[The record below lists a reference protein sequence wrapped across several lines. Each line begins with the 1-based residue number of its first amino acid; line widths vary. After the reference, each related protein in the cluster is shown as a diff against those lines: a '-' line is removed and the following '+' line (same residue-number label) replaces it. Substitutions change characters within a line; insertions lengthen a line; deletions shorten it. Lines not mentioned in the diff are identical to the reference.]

1 MYLALPCTSWYEI
14 NEMTLFIQ
22 PNGKERFYQAARI
35 GVLPS
40 ATSQILS
47 FLTPLSATS
56 VLCLAAVWKIC
67 ACAQS
72 CPSLCDPVGYSLLSS
87 SIHAIFFWQ
96 GSWSG
101 LPFPPPRDFP
111 YPGIKLVSPLSPAL
125 AGRFFT
131 TVPLENYCLW
141 KPAISVML
149 EQKRNWDILVIM
161 YFFLNRVLLCSGI
174 PWEPIIMGV
183 LIIYLDRNGFQTSL
197 DDSFTLI
204 ILRCDLLIQA
214 SMQKMW
220 S

>member
-87 SIHAIFFWQ
+87 SIHAIFSGKDHGVDCHFLLQ
-96 GSWSG
+96 G
-101 LPFPPPRDFP
+101 
-111 YPGIKLVSPLSPAL
+111 I
-125 AGRFFT
+125 
-131 TVPLENYCLW
+131 
-141 KPAISVML
+141 
-149 EQKRNWDILVIM
+149 
-161 YFFLNRVLLCSGI
+161 FLIQESNLYLLCLLHWQADSLPLCHLKTTACESQPFLSCWSKKGI
-174 PWEPIIMGV
+174 ETFW
-183 LIIYLDRNGFQTSL
+183 
-197 DDSFTLI
+197 
-204 ILRCDLLIQA
+204 LLCTFF
-214 SMQKMW
+214 
-220 S
+220 